1 MTMTLSQ
8 YWWKLP
14 FSYLFL
20 MAVYLEW
27 YLKFYMLN
35 KTCAMLI
42 LVSLRAKDKQ
52 ETANYVTFIKCISDR
67 INPFL

>member
-27 YLKFYMLN
+27 YLKFYTLN
-35 KTCAMLI
+35 KTCAMYI
-42 LVSLRAKDKQ
+42 LVSLKRAKDKQ
-52 ETANYVTFIKCISDR
+52 ETAN
-67 INPFL
+67 